1 MSFILSLF
9 YLISI
14 NFDCQNQV
22 FECFIQFFAFSQ
34 SKIHLIISVMKFF
47 YILTPVAIDKVWLGA
62 QWDHSPTSLDTTF
75 KNGLDHH
82 LDHIFQTYL

>member
-1 MSFILSLF
+1 
-9 YLISI
+9 
-14 NFDCQNQV
+14 
-22 FECFIQFFAFSQ
+22 
-34 SKIHLIISVMKFF
+34 MKFF

>member
-1 MSFILSLF
+1 
-9 YLISI
+9 
-14 NFDCQNQV
+14 
-22 FECFIQFFAFSQ
+22 
-34 SKIHLIISVMKFF
+34 MKFF

-82 LDHIFQTYL
+82 LDHIFQTYLWSYLHQSQNLKTLYAM